1 LVVPTSVGT
10 NPADL
15 ASRAVSL
22 VPPNHPRAM
31 IGPQAQHDTTVIA
44 AAPCAC
50 SSARIGKPA
59 PHLEISLQIA
69 ACGDG
74 LMTWPG
80 QVPWPG
86 LAS

>member
-1 LVVPTSVGT
+1 MPTLVGT
-10 NPADL
+10 DPADL
-15 ASRAVSL
+15 ASRSVSL
-22 VPPNHPRAM
+22 VPLNYPRAM
-31 IGPQAQHDTTVIA
+31 IRHQAQRDPTVIA

-59 PHLEISLQIA
+59 PHLRISLQIV